1 MVWSTNPEI
10 GEWALK
16 RAVRTFLNE
25 NDALVH
31 VQVNG
36 ATITCTTE
44 HPFYVRGKGWVAAD
58 ELKIGDRLELQNGA
72 DAFIETVRHEKLE
85 TPIQVYNF
93 EVEDFHTYYVG
104 SDCILVHNV
113 SAKSKGRGGSKPDS
127 DKWLM
132 MTSIFFI
139 AR

>member
-1 MVWSTNPEI
+1 MPS
-10 GEWALK
+10 LK
-16 RAVRTFLNE
+16 
-25 NDALVH
+25 
-31 VQVNG
+31 
-36 ATITCTTE
+36 
-44 HPFYVRGKGWVAAD
+44 
-58 ELKIGDRLELQNGA
+58 
-72 DAFIETVRHEKLE
+72 TVRHEKLE

>member
-44 HPFYVRGKGWVAAD
+44 HPFYVRGKGWV
-58 ELKIGDRLELQNGA
+58 
-72 DAFIETVRHEKLE
+72 
-85 TPIQVYNF
+85 
-93 EVEDFHTYYVG
+93 
-104 SDCILVHNV
+104 
-113 SAKSKGRGGSKPDS
+113 GRG
-127 DKWLM
+127 
-132 MTSIFFI
+132 
-139 AR
+139 